1 MLQSNLIFSP
11 QASKSNVFWSL
22 QINHNE
28 FYGWLRIDPG
38 AVSQQIFMATSLH
51 MLVISTNAPRKFSL
65 KVTLMRAI
73 QGLTIAEKQRSRCFA
88 DVLADVALMLPC
100 LVVLLLKLRSHSLQ
114 LLRLRRLLEQ
124 GDAELIAWTWVGMAV
139 ASSSHRKCSLHK
151 IRHPYFCTSF
161 SSLVCR
167 CMREQAMWLS
177 SNWEDI
183 DILKLLLEEQQSPY

>member
-1 MLQSNLIFSP
+1 MFTRTHLAVVTHPVAGLRHEPTIGSPTCHYYSRSKDLEQLFWSVRHWQCCSYHYGQSSASVNSICESMLQSNLIFSP

-51 MLVISTNAPRKFSL
+51 MLVISTNAPRKFPL

-88 DVLADVALMLPC
+88 DVLLM
-100 LVVLLLKLRSHSLQ
+100 
-114 LLRLRRLLEQ
+114 
-124 GDAELIAWTWVGMAV
+124 
-139 ASSSHRKCSLHK
+139 
-151 IRHPYFCTSF
+151 
-161 SSLVCR
+161 
-167 CMREQAMWLS
+167 
-177 SNWEDI
+177 
-183 DILKLLLEEQQSPY
+183 